1 MPEEPKVGSNKATQ
15 PAVNKILSTTTPLL
29 RFDHI
34 IVAIAPKGS
43 SEFPFG
49 AFPPEHEKKEPAT
62 APCPLSPQR
71 W

>member
-34 IVAIAPKGS
+34 VVAIAPKG
-43 SEFPFG
+43 FLNPFRRL
-49 AFPPEHEKKEPAT
+49 PPEQEKKSRQ
-62 APCPLSPQR
+62 LR
-71 W
+71 HVR